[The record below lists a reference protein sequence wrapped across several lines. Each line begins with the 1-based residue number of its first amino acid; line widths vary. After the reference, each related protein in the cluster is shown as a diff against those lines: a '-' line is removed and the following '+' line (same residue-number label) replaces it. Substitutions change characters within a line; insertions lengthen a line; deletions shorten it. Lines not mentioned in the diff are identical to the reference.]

1 MGMGSENPPPPHDP
15 DGERNRRLA
24 GECGTRR
31 LDEKQKRHQWIAVA
45 AYFKAEKRG
54 FVPGHELDDWLEAES
69 EHTKIQ
75 VENFLRIMD
84 EDGAPTM
91 LNLQTLAK
99 TIGIP
104 HPESIR
110 TKTNLIRAIQGA
122 CQLLPCFRIGTEE
135 HCKQLPD
142 CQWRSE
148 CKKLIAEWMQHE
160 KHL

>member
-1 MGMGSENPPPPHDP
+1 MSMGSENPPPPNDP
-15 DGERNRRLA
+15 DGERNRRFV
-24 GECGTRR
+24 GECGARR

-110 TKTNLIRAIQGA
+110 TKTDLVRAIQCA
-122 CQLLPCFRIGTEE
+122 CQLLPCFRVGTEE

-148 CKKLIAEWMQHE
+148 CKKLIAEWMLHE